1 MGEDISTIMTAV
13 TSDKPVATTP
23 ILTITNGRADVRLNR
38 PAEHNRLT
46 PDDLRALIEIFDRV
60 DEDADCRVLVITGT
74 GKSFCSGFDI
84 TALSDSKQPD
94 AAPRDPD
101 LFENMVNRLEAIS
114 VPTIAAL
121 NGGVYGGA
129 IDLSLACDFRIG
141 VEGMRLFM
149 PAARLGIVYYEHG
162 LSRYVTRIGLDNA
175 KRLFL
180 TAEAIE
186 AAELQ
191 RIGFVTEL
199 VQPDQLAA
207 RVDQLATQIAGNA
220 PLALAGLKRGLND
233 IAAGRFNA
241 DNHRA
246 ARQLAAQSEDHLE
259 ALAAWKEKRTPVF
272 KGR

>member
-1 MGEDISTIMTAV
+1 MTTAA
-13 TSDKPVATTP
+13 SDKPVATTP
-23 ILTITNGRADVRLNR
+23 ILTIADGRADVRLNR
-38 PAEHNRLT
+38 PTEHNRLT
-46 PDDLRALIEIFDRV
+46 PADLQALIEIFDTV

-74 GKSFCSGFDI
+74 GKSFCSGYDI
-84 TALSDSKQPD
+84 TALSQSKQTD
-94 AAPRDPD
+94 AAAHDPD
-101 LFENMVNRLEAIS
+101 LFETMVNRLEAIS

-141 VEGMRLFM
+141 VDGMRLFM
-149 PAARLGIVYYEHG
+149 PAARLGIVYYEDG
-162 LSRYVTRIGLDNA
+162 LRRYVTRLGIDNA

-180 TAEAIE
+180 TAEPVE
-186 AAELQ
+186 AGELM
-191 RIGFVTEL
+191 RIGLLTEL
-199 VQPDQLAA
+199 VAPDRLTTRVDALAA
-207 RVDQLATQIAGNA
+207 QIAGNA

-233 IAAGRFNA
+233 IAAGRFNT

-259 ALAAWKEKRTPVF
+259 ALSAWQEKRTPVF